1 MLLVGLTGGIAT
13 GKSLVSQIL
22 KELGAYI
29 IDADKIARQV
39 VEPEKPAWLEIVKFF
54 GRDIINKDKIINR
67 KRLGEIIFNDPVKR
81 RKLEE
86 IVHPRVIE
94 EENRLVEEYRRK
106 NPDGIVIIDAALLI
120 EAGSH
125 KRVDKL
131 IVVYADK
138 ETQVKR
144 LMERDGL
151 RQTDAEK
158 RIASQLPLDKKV
170 KMADFVID
178 NSKGIEETQ
187 RQTIDIFNKLRD
199 RISNSCNY

>member
-13 GKSLVSQIL
+13 GKSLVSEIL
-22 KELGAYI
+22 RGLGTYI
-29 IDADKIARQV
+29 IDADKIAREV
-39 VEPEKPAWLEIVKFF
+39 VEPQKPAWLEIVEFF
-54 GRDIINKDKIINR
+54 GKDIINKDRTINR
-67 KRLGEIIFNDPVKR
+67 KRLGEIVFNDPLKK

-94 EENRLVEEYRRK
+94 EENRMLKEYLK
-106 NPDGIVIIDAALLI
+106 IKPDGIVIIDAALLI

-138 ETQVKR
+138 ETQTKR

-151 RQTDAEK
+151 SRTDAEK
-158 RIASQLPLDKKV
+158 RIASQMPLDEKV
-170 KMADFVID
+170 KMSDFVID
-178 NSKGIEETQ
+178 NSKGIEGTQ
-187 RQTIDIFNKLRD
+187 RQTIDIFNKLRNE
-199 RISNSCNY
+199 IH

>member
-1 MLLVGLTGGIAT
+1 MLLIGLTGGIAT

>member
-1 MLLVGLTGGIAT
+1 MLLVGLTGGIAA
-13 GKSLVSQIL
+13 GKSLVSEIL
-22 KELGAYI
+22 RGLGAYI

-39 VEPEKPAWLEIVKFF
+39 VEPEKPAWFEIVKFF
-54 GRDIINKDKIINR
+54 GRDIINKDKTINR
-67 KRLGEIIFNDPVKR
+67 KRLGEIIFNDPVKK

-86 IVHPRVIE
+86 IVHPKVIE
-94 EENRLVEEYRRK
+94 EENRLVKEYGRK
-106 NPDGIVIIDAALLI
+106 NPNGIVIIDAALLI

-138 ETQVKR
+138 ETQFKR
-144 LMERDGL
+144 LSERDGL
-151 RQTDAEK
+151 SRADAEK
-158 RIASQLPLDKKV
+158 RTASQLPLDKKV

>member
-13 GKSLVSQIL
+13 GKSLVSEIL
-22 KELGAYI
+22 RGLGTYI
-29 IDADKIARQV
+29 IDADKIAREV
-39 VEPEKPAWLEIVKFF
+39 VEPQKPAWLEIVEFF
-54 GRDIINKDKIINR
+54 GKDIINKDRTINR
-67 KRLGEIIFNDPVKR
+67 KRLGEIVFNDPLKK

-94 EENRLVEEYRRK
+94 EENRMVKEYLK
-106 NPDGIVIIDAALLI
+106 IKPDGIVIIDAALLI

-138 ETQVKR
+138 ETQTKR

-151 RQTDAEK
+151 SRTDAEK
-158 RIASQLPLDKKV
+158 KIASQLPLDKKV

>member
-1 MLLVGLTGGIAT
+1 MLLIGLTGGIAT

-54 GRDIINKDKIINR
+54 GRDIINEDKTINR
-67 KRLGEIIFNDPVKR
+67 KRLGEIIFNDPVKK

-86 IVHPRVIE
+86 IVHPKVIE
-94 EENRLVEEYRRK
+94 EENRLVKEYGRK
-106 NPDGIVIIDAALLI
+106 NPNGIVIIDAALLI

-138 ETQVKR
+138 ETQFKR
-144 LMERDGL
+144 LSERDRL
-151 RQTDAEK
+151 SRADAEK
-158 RIASQLPLDKKV
+158 RTASQLPLDKKV

-178 NSKGIEETQ
+178 NSKGIEETR
-187 RQTIDIFNKLRD
+187 RQTIDIFNKLSGRFK
-199 RISNSCNY
+199 

>member
-94 EENRLVEEYRRK
+94 EENRMLKEYLK
-106 NPDGIVIIDAALLI
+106 IKPDGIVIIDAALLI

-138 ETQVKR
+138 ETQTKR

-151 RQTDAEK
+151 SRTDAEK
-158 RIASQLPLDKKV
+158 KIASQLPLDKKV

>member
-13 GKSLVSQIL
+13 GKSLVSEIL
-22 KELGAYI
+22 RGLGTYI
-29 IDADKIARQV
+29 IDADKIAREV
-39 VEPEKPAWLEIVKFF
+39 VEPQKPAWLEIVEFF
-54 GRDIINKDKIINR
+54 GKDIINKDRTINR
-67 KRLGEIIFNDPVKR
+67 KRLGEIVFNDPLKK

-94 EENRLVEEYRRK
+94 EENRMLKEYLK
-106 NPDGIVIIDAALLI
+106 IKPDGIVIIDAALLI

-138 ETQVKR
+138 ETQTKR

-151 RQTDAEK
+151 SRPDAEK
-158 RIASQLPLDKKV
+158 KIASQLPLDKKV

>member
-13 GKSLVSQIL
+13 GKSLVSEIL
-22 KELGAYI
+22 RGLGAYI
-29 IDADKIARQV
+29 IDADKIAREV
-39 VEPEKPAWLEIVKFF
+39 VEPQKPAWLEIVEFF
-54 GRDIINKDKIINR
+54 GKDIINKDRTINR
-67 KRLGEIIFNDPVKR
+67 KRLGEIVFNDPLKK

-94 EENRLVEEYRRK
+94 EENRMLKEYLK
-106 NPDGIVIIDAALLI
+106 IKPDGIVIIDAALLI

-138 ETQVKR
+138 ETQTKR

-151 RQTDAEK
+151 SRTDAEK
-158 RIASQLPLDKKV
+158 RIASQMPLDEKV

-178 NSKGIEETQ
+178 NSKGIEGTQ
-187 RQTIDIFNKLRD
+187 RQTIDIFNKLRSE
-199 RISNSCNY
+199 IH

>member
-13 GKSLVSQIL
+13 GKSLVSEIL
-22 KELGAYI
+22 RGLGTYI
-29 IDADKIARQV
+29 IDADKIAREV
-39 VEPEKPAWLEIVKFF
+39 VEPQKPAWLEIVEFF
-54 GRDIINKDKIINR
+54 GKDIVNKDRTINR
-67 KRLGEIIFNDPVKR
+67 KRLGEIVFNDPLKK

-94 EENRLVEEYRRK
+94 EENRMVKEYLK
-106 NPDGIVIIDAALLI
+106 IKPDGIVIIDAALLI

-138 ETQVKR
+138 ETQTKR

-151 RQTDAEK
+151 SRTDAEK
-158 RIASQLPLDKKV
+158 RIASQMPLDEKV
-170 KMADFVID
+170 KMSDFVID
-178 NSKGIEETQ
+178 NSKGIEGTQ
-187 RQTIDIFNKLRD
+187 RQTIDIFNKLRNE
-199 RISNSCNY
+199 IH

>member
-94 EENRLVEEYRRK
+94 EENRMLKEYLK
-106 NPDGIVIIDAALLI
+106 IKPDGIVIIDAALLI

-138 ETQVKR
+138 ETQTKR

-151 RQTDAEK
+151 SRTDAEK
-158 RIASQLPLDKKV
+158 KIASQLPLDKKV

-178 NSKGIEETQ
+178 NSKGIEETR
-187 RQTIDIFNKLRD
+187 RQTIDIFNKLSGRFK
-199 RISNSCNY
+199 

>member
-13 GKSLVSQIL
+13 GKSLVSEIL
-22 KELGAYI
+22 RGLGAYI
-29 IDADKIARQV
+29 IDADKIAREV
-39 VEPEKPAWLEIVKFF
+39 VEPERPAWLEIVEFF
-54 GRDIINKDKIINR
+54 GKDIINKDKTINR
-67 KRLGEIIFNDPVKR
+67 KRLGEIVFNDPVKK

-94 EENRLVEEYRRK
+94 EENRMVKEYLK
-106 NPDGIVIIDAALLI
+106 IKPDGIVIIDAALLI

-138 ETQVKR
+138 ETQTKR

-151 RQTDAEK
+151 SRPDAEK
-158 RIASQLPLDKKV
+158 RIASQMPLDKKV

-178 NSKGIEETQ
+178 NSKDIEDTR
-187 RQTIDIFNKLRD
+187 RQTIDIFNKLRSE
-199 RISNSCNY
+199 IH

>member
-39 VEPEKPAWLEIVKFF
+39 VEPEKPAWFEIVKFF
-54 GRDIINKDKIINR
+54 GRDIINKDKTINR
-67 KRLGEIIFNDPVKR
+67 KRLGEIIFNDPVKK

-86 IVHPRVIE
+86 IVHPKVIE
-94 EENRLVEEYRRK
+94 EENRLVKEYGRK
-106 NPDGIVIIDAALLI
+106 NPNGIVIIDAALLI

-138 ETQVKR
+138 ETQFKR
-144 LMERDGL
+144 LSERDGL
-151 RQTDAEK
+151 SRADAEK
-158 RIASQLPLDKKV
+158 RTASQLPLDKKV

>member
-13 GKSLVSQIL
+13 GKSLVSEIL
-22 KELGAYI
+22 RGLGAYI
-29 IDADKIARQV
+29 IDADKIAREV
-39 VEPEKPAWLEIVKFF
+39 VEPQKPAWLEIVEFF
-54 GRDIINKDKIINR
+54 GKDIINKDRTINR
-67 KRLGEIIFNDPVKR
+67 KRLGEIVFNDPLKK

-94 EENRLVEEYRRK
+94 EENRMLKEYLK
-106 NPDGIVIIDAALLI
+106 IKPDGIVIIDAALLI

-131 IVVYADK
+131 IVVYSDK
-138 ETQVKR
+138 ETQTKR

-151 RQTDAEK
+151 SRTDAEK
-158 RIASQLPLDKKV
+158 KIASQLPLDKKV

>member
-1 MLLVGLTGGIAT
+1 MLLIGLTGGIAT
-13 GKSLVSQIL
+13 GKSLVSEIL
-22 KELGAYI
+22 RGLGAYI
-29 IDADKIARQV
+29 IDADKIAREV
-39 VEPEKPAWLEIVKFF
+39 VEPERPAWLEIVEFF
-54 GRDIINKDKIINR
+54 GKDIINKDKTINR
-67 KRLGEIIFNDPVKR
+67 KRLGEIVFNDPVKK

-94 EENRLVEEYRRK
+94 EENRMVKEYLK
-106 NPDGIVIIDAALLI
+106 IKPDGIVIIDAALLI

-138 ETQVKR
+138 ETQTKR

-151 RQTDAEK
+151 SRLDAEK
-158 RIASQLPLDKKV
+158 RIASQMPLDKKV

-178 NSKGIEETQ
+178 NSKDIEDTR
-187 RQTIDIFNKLRD
+187 RQTIDIFNKLRSE
-199 RISNSCNY
+199 IH

>member
-1 MLLVGLTGGIAT
+1 MLLIGLTGGIAT
-13 GKSLVSQIL
+13 GKSLVSEIL
-22 KELGAYI
+22 RGLGAYI
-29 IDADKIARQV
+29 IDADKIAREV
-39 VEPEKPAWLEIVKFF
+39 VEPQKPAWLETVDYF
-54 GRDIINKDKIINR
+54 GKDIINKDKTINR
-67 KRLGEIIFNDPVKR
+67 KMLGEIVFNDPVKK

-94 EENRLVEEYRRK
+94 EENRMVKEYLK
-106 NPDGIVIIDAALLI
+106 IKPDGIVIIDAALLI

-138 ETQVKR
+138 EAQAKR

-151 RQTDAEK
+151 SRTDAEK

-178 NSKGIEETQ
+178 NSKGIEGTR
-187 RQTIDIFNKLRD
+187 RQTIDIFNKLRSE
-199 RISNSCNY
+199 IH

>member
-39 VEPEKPAWLEIVKFF
+39 VEPEKPAWFEIVKFF
-54 GRDIINKDKIINR
+54 GRDIINKDKTINR
-67 KRLGEIIFNDPVKR
+67 KRLGEIIFNDPVKK

-86 IVHPRVIE
+86 IVHPKVIE
-94 EENRLVEEYRRK
+94 EENRLVKEYGRK
-106 NPDGIVIIDAALLI
+106 NPNGIVIIDAALLI

-138 ETQVKR
+138 ETQFKR
-144 LMERDGL
+144 LSERDGL
-151 RQTDAEK
+151 SRADAEK
-158 RIASQLPLDKKV
+158 RTASQLPLDKKV

-178 NSKGIEETQ
+178 NSKGIEETR
-187 RQTIDIFNKLRD
+187 RQTIDIFNKLSGRFK
-199 RISNSCNY
+199 

>member
-1 MLLVGLTGGIAT
+1 MLLIGLTGGIAT
-13 GKSLVSQIL
+13 GKSLVSEIL
-22 KELGAYI
+22 RGLGAYI
-29 IDADKIARQV
+29 IDADKIAREV
-39 VEPEKPAWLEIVKFF
+39 VEPEKPAWLEIVDFF
-54 GRDIINKDKIINR
+54 GKDIINKDKTIKR
-67 KRLGEIIFNDPVKR
+67 KMLGEIVFNDPVKK

-94 EENRLVEEYRRK
+94 EENRMVKEYLK
-106 NPDGIVIIDAALLI
+106 IKPDGIVIIDAALLI

-131 IVVYADK
+131 IVLYADK
-138 ETQVKR
+138 ETQAKR

-151 RQTDAEK
+151 SRTDAEK

-178 NSKGIEETQ
+178 NSKGIEGTR
-187 RQTIDIFNKLRD
+187 RQTIDIFNKLRSE
-199 RISNSCNY
+199 IH

>member
-13 GKSLVSQIL
+13 GKSLVSEIL
-22 KELGAYI
+22 RGLGAYI
-29 IDADKIARQV
+29 IDADKIAREV
-39 VEPEKPAWLEIVKFF
+39 VEPQKPAWLEIVEFF
-54 GRDIINKDKIINR
+54 GKDIINKDRTINR
-67 KRLGEIIFNDPVKR
+67 KRLGEIVFNDPLKK

-94 EENRLVEEYRRK
+94 EENRMLKEYLK
-106 NPDGIVIIDAALLI
+106 IKPDGIVIIDAALLI

-138 ETQVKR
+138 ETQTKR

-151 RQTDAEK
+151 SRTDAEK
-158 RIASQLPLDKKV
+158 RIASQMPLDEKV

-178 NSKGIEETQ
+178 NSKGIEGTQ